1 MSDTALRNPVVSVGN
16 LSMGGRGKTPIVAH
30 IARILLEAGER
41 PAILSR
47 GYGRRVHEDGVVVV
61 SDGEHLL
68 ADIDRSGDEPL
79 MLARA
84 VPGACVFVCDQRAL
98 AGALAERHFRATV
111 HVLDDGFQHRAVA
124 RDVDIVVIAPEDLSD
139 RPLPFGRL
147 RESVSALGAADAVVF
162 DDGQGRGS
170 GISGTEPVLKD
181 LPSSVRRF
189 SLRRSMGDVRPLE
202 SHRPWLAPDKGPVVA
217 LAGIAR
223 PDRFFRGL
231 RDRGWQVAREI
242 SFRDHHAYTAEDVS
256 KLASA
261 VAASGATG
269 VLTTEKDA
277 ERLLPWRPFPV
288 RVGAV
293 PLAVTIEPHEI
304 DVPAGFR
311 PPAAFR
317 SWLLERIHEARA

>member
-1 MSDTALRNPVVSVGN
+1 
-16 LSMGGRGKTPIVAH
+16 MGGRGKTPIVAH
-30 IARILLEAGER
+30 IARMLLDAGER

-47 GYGRRVHEDGVVVV
+47 GYGRRVQEDGVVVV
-61 SDGEHLL
+61 SDGVHLL

-84 VPGACVFVCDQRAL
+84 VPGAGVFVCDQRAL
-98 AGALAERHFRATV
+98 AGALAERHFHATV
-111 HVLDDGFQHRAVA
+111 HLLDDGFQHRALA
-124 RDVDIVVIAPEDLSD
+124 RDVDIVVIAPEDLAD

-147 RESVSALGAADAVVF
+147 REPVSALGAADAIVF
-162 DDGQGRGS
+162 DDGPGRGS
-170 GISGTEPVLKD
+170 EVSGAGSVLKD

-189 SLRRSMGDVRPLE
+189 SLRRSMGDVRALE
-202 SHRPWLAPDKGPVVA
+202 SHRPWLAPDEGPVVA

-231 RDRGWQVAREI
+231 RDRGWRVAREI
-242 SFRDHHAYTAEDVS
+242 SVPDHHAYTAEDIA
-256 KLASA
+256 KLASEVA
-261 VAASGATG
+261 VSSATG

-293 PLAVTIEPHEI
+293 PLAVTIEPHAI
-304 DVPAGFR
+304 DAAAGFR

-317 SWLLERIHEARA
+317 SWLLERIREARA